1 MFQIPKQGIE
11 MEWAKALAQIPDK
24 IKHEPAKAPDYG
36 ELNQAFY
43 QANKPLFTI
52 YHKVLLT
59 LTLYLIQP
67 KFLSLQHYLRLL
79 IWLDL
84 Y

>member
-1 MFQIPKQGIE
+1 MKLEWKNGQDGHGFETWMFQIPKQEIE

-52 YHKVLLT
+52 
-59 LTLYLIQP
+59 
-67 KFLSLQHYLRLL
+67 
-79 IWLDL
+79 
-84 Y
+84 

>member
-1 MFQIPKQGIE
+1 MFQIPKQELE

-43 QANKPLFTI
+43 QANKPLFT
-52 YHKVLLT
+52 V
-59 LTLYLIQP
+59 
-67 KFLSLQHYLRLL
+67 
-79 IWLDL
+79 
-84 Y
+84 